1 MTEIQVFTPLFPGG
15 HGYSLRVLLID
26 GDPWFVAADV
36 CGILGINN
44 PSDTVKRLD
53 EDEYQQVPLS
63 LVSNDPSD
71 SKRKVTLVSEPGL
84 YGLVMGSRKAEARTF
99 KRWVKHE
106 VLPEIRKTGGYG
118 QRALSRME
126 LLELAMS
133 AEKEAMA
140 ARGELERMQPAIE
153 AHAQYMRANNT
164 VAMGT
169 AAKVL
174 RIGPNALFALL
185 REKRVLIGTAGAR
198 FNTPYQQ
205 YILAG
210 WFEVKAGSFE
220 HKSGEVEATYTTRV
234 TPKGIEG
241 IRAMI
246 EVARA

>member
-1 MTEIQVFTPLFPGG
+1 MTEIQTFQPVFPTNGYDLRAMIIGG
-15 HGYSLRVLLID
+15 E
-26 GDPWFVAADV
+26 PWFVAADV
-36 CGILGINN
+36 CGALGLTN
-44 PSDTVKRLD
+44 PKMVVSRLD
-53 EDEYQQVPLS
+53 GAD
-63 LVSNDPSD
+63 VSQADIS
-71 SKRKVTLVSEPGL
+71 SSGQTRKMSIINESGL
-84 YGLVMGSRKAEARTF
+84 YELIMRSNKPEARVF
-99 KRWVKHE
+99 RRWVTSE
-106 VLPEIRKTGGYG
+106 VLPSIRKTGAYG
-118 QRALSRME
+118 AQRALSRME
-126 LLELAMS
+126 LLELAMA

-174 RIGPNALFALL
+174 SIGPNALFALL
-185 REKRVLIGTAGAR
+185 REKRVLISTAGAR

-220 HKSGEVEATYTTRV
+220 HNSGEVEATYTTRV